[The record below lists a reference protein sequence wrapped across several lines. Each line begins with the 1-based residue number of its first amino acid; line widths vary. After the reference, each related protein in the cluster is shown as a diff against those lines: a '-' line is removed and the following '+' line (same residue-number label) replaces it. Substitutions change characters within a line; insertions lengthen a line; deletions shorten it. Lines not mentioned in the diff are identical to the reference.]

1 MRIRGGSVITDVGID
16 MDGVIYDFA
25 KVFHAYAQTKMGKE
39 LPLPTTWDFYKEW
52 GLTDQQFDEWLVE
65 GVQKAQLFNCD
76 APMDNTVE
84 GWNLLKENNIK
95 IHLLTHRGSVSYEQ
109 TIQWLERFGFYPDS
123 LHFGTNKGILKAF
136 ATDECAAI
144 DDYPLYYTQYDRA
157 GVISFLRTQPWNEQ
171 VYARRVTDLLDFAK
185 KVVTINEAQKVLIE
199 LPVAPKSKS
208 HIIWEPNK
216 NPTSTYTQ
224 IYKDTNPHA
233 KKSSKWTWPN
243 DNYR

>member
-84 GWNLLKENNIK
+84 GWNLLKENDIK

-109 TIQWLERFGFYPDS
+109 TIHWLERFGFYPDS

-136 ATDECAAI
+136 ATDDQALKVAK
-144 DDYPLYYTQYDRA
+144 YAVSQGFDRQ
-157 GVISFLRTQPWNEQ
+157 I
-171 VYARRVTDLLDFAK
+171 
-185 KVVTINEAQKVLIE
+185 
-199 LPVAPKSKS
+199 LPVQRWFIYLPFEHSENLADQEKSVELMQQLS
-208 HIIWEPNK
+208 DDPDSQSSINYAIRHWEIIKQFGRFPHRNTILGRE
-216 NPTSTYTQ
+216 STPEEEEFLQ
-224 IYKDTNPHA
+224 LPG
-233 KKSSKWTWPN
+233 SSF
-243 DNYR
+243 